1 MKPVALKKDW
11 HTILGEA
18 ILWFSAIVFLV
29 VCFAAVATWVG
40 FLALGFI
47 RLIGD

>member
-1 MKPVALKKDW
+1 MKPAEVEKDC
-11 HTILGEA
+11 HTIWGEA
-18 ILWFSAIVFLV
+18 LLWFSAIVFLV

-40 FLALGFI
+40 FLALGII

>member
-1 MKPVALKKDW
+1 MKPVKENDCP
-11 HTILGEA
+11 TIWGEA
-18 ILWFSAIVFLV
+18 LLWFSAIVFLV

-40 FLALGFI
+40 LLALGLI